1 MNYNSMDAQTTI
13 DESSRPLKRPRF
25 YRKHPDSLQDD
36 QAALAETPASSNS
49 TPNPPSID
57 HTPAEPSIRPLETV
71 DDDDHPSLS
80 VADLLRRRRATQR
93 KRAGIEF
100 TNAPAVQES
109 GAVESLAGDGPLEK
123 EASLDKILTVVD
135 RFAPQTG
142 QVADVDKHM
151 YAVTN
156 DAILPKRDMY

>member
-1 MNYNSMDAQTTI
+1 MNLNSMDAQTTI
-13 DESSRPLKRPRF
+13 DESSRPLKRRRF

-36 QAALAETPASSNS
+36 QAALAETPATSNS

-57 HTPAEPSIRPLETV
+57 HTPAEPSIHPLETI

-80 VADLLRRRRATQR
+80 IADLLRRRRVTQR

-100 TNAPAVQES
+100 TNVPAVEEGS
-109 GAVESLAGDGPLEK
+109 AVESVAGDGPLDK
-123 EASLDKILTVVD
+123 EVSLDKILTVVD

-151 YAVTN
+151 YAITN
-156 DAILPKRDMY
+156 DATLSKRNMC

>member
-1 MNYNSMDAQTTI
+1 MNHNFMDAQTTI
-13 DESSRPLKRPRF
+13 DESSRPLKRRRF

-57 HTPAEPSIRPLETV
+57 HTPAEPSILETV

-80 VADLLRRRRATQR
+80 VADLLRRRRTTQR

-109 GAVESLAGDGPLEK
+109 GAGESVAGDGSLDK
-123 EASLDKILTVVD
+123 EASLDKILAVVD

-151 YAVTN
+151 YAITN
-156 DAILPKRDMY
+156 DATLSKRNMC